1 MPTWT
6 ITQYFHQKIKAA
18 GDSKRENL
26 CQQDSDRV
34 TSRTPGASTSGQLEA
49 AGAPISVRP
58 VATED
63 SSSGEKSH
71 LHPSI
76 DGENTSNFT
85 LNDWTV
91 CRFPAERFVW
101 ASSWLTKD
109 HKDFKSMAMNK
120 GFLGTQAIRASTSE
134 NIDRS
139 QRRIHYANIA
149 GVENISMVKEV
160 RCWVIQ
166 QQHCSGWK
174 FTRSHIL
181 HCVLE
186 SRNRNKIGGRKER
199 TRVL

>member
-109 HKDFKSMAMNK
+109 HKDFKAWQWIKAS
-120 GFLGTQAIRASTSE
+120 LGRKQFVPRQVKIL
-134 NIDRS
+134 IDRKTHS
-139 QRRIHYANIA
+139 LCKYCRSGKHFDGQRSTLLSDPAAKLLWMKVHAFSYSTLCI
-149 GVENISMVKEV
+149 GVS
-160 RCWVIQ
+160 
-166 QQHCSGWK
+166 
-174 FTRSHIL
+174 
-181 HCVLE
+181 
-186 SRNRNKIGGRKER
+186 NRNKIGGRKER